1 MRTSKFIGSAAVL
14 ATLSFAFLPSV
25 SSSGTGLATAGSHVP
40 VCLPAAAVGV
50 ANCDAIQLLNPA
62 ENWHGTHAPVVSTGK
77 GNGKGPGGGGGG
89 GNGTPSGYQPADLR
103 SAYGLTNI
111 STSGSYGSGM
121 TVAIVDAYNDP
132 NALADVNVYRNEWDI
147 SPLYSQGSPTF
158 TQVNGDGGTSL
169 PANNTSWSEE
179 ISLDLDMVSAI
190 CPNCNIMLVEANSA
204 SITDLGNAVS
214 FAAKNGAS
222 VISNSYGAKEFSSE
236 TTYDT
241 YYNHPGIPITV
252 SAGDSGYGVQYPAAS
267 PDVTAVGGTALT
279 GSLRSGW
286 SQTVWSGTGSGCSA
300 YESAQSWQPSTK
312 LCSMRTVADIAAV
325 ADHNT
330 GVAVYDSYG
339 EPGWMVFGGTS
350 VASPIIA
357 SIYALASNTSS
368 ANAGGLYGAGLIPVT
383 SGTNAHHCTNYLCNA
398 ADSTTYTVAGN
409 TYYYNG
415 PTGVGTPNG
424 LTGF

>member
-25 SSSGTGLATAGSHVP
+25 SSSGTGLATAGSNVP

-89 GNGTPSGYQPADLR
+89 GSSTPSGYQPADLR

-132 NALADVNVYRNEWDI
+132 NALADVNVYRSEWGI
-147 SPLYSQGSPTF
+147 SALNSSGSPTF
-158 TQVNGDGGTSL
+158 TQVNGDGGSSL
-169 PANNTSWSEE
+169 PRNNSSWSEE

-190 CPNCNIMLVEANSA
+190 CPKCNILLVEANSA
-204 SITDLGNAVS
+204 SLNDLGTAVDY
-214 FAAKNGAS
+214 AASHAN
-222 VISNSYGAKEFSSE
+222 VVSNSYGASEFSGE
-236 TTYDT
+236 TGYDS
-241 YYNHPGIPITV
+241 YYNHSGVPITV

-267 PDVTAVGGTALT
+267 PDVTAVGGTTLT
-279 GSLRSGW
+279 SSSNTQW
-286 SQTVWSGTGSGCSA
+286 TQTVWSGTGSGCSQ
-300 YESAQSWQPSTK
+300 YEANPGWQPKTS
-312 LCSMRTVADIAAV
+312 LCTTRTVADVAAV
-325 ADHNT
+325 ADPNT
-330 GVAVYDSYG
+330 GVAVYDSFH

-357 SIYALASNTSS
+357 SIYALAG
-368 ANAGGLYGAGLIPVT
+368 NATTVTAKNLYGAGLSPVK
-383 SGTNAHHCTNYLCNA
+383 SGSNASNCTNYLCNA
-398 ADSTTYTVAGN
+398 GDSIAFDNGI
-409 TYYYNG
+409 YNG
-415 PTGVGTPNG
+415 PTGVGTPSG
-424 LTGF
+424 LAGF

>member
-25 SSSGTGLATAGSHVP
+25 SSSGTGLATAGSNVP

-62 ENWHGTHAPVVSTGK
+62 ENWHGTHAPVVSAGK

-89 GNGTPSGYQPADLR
+89 GSSTPSGYQPADLQ
-103 SAYGLTNI
+103 SAYGLTKY
-111 STSGSYGSGM
+111 SGSDGSGM

-132 NALADVNVYRNEWDI
+132 NALADVNVYRSKWGI
-147 SPLYSQGSPTF
+147 STLTSSESPTF
-158 TQVNGDGGTSL
+158 TQVNGDGGSL
-169 PANNTSWSEE
+169 PGNNSSWSEE

-204 SITDLGNAVS
+204 SLTDLGTAVK
-214 FAAKNGAS
+214 FAAGSGAN

-236 TTYDT
+236 TSYDT
-241 YYNHPGIPITV
+241 YYQQSVPVTV
-252 SAGDSGYGVQYPAAS
+252 SAGDSGYGVEYPAAS
-267 PDVTAVGGTALT
+267 PLVISVGGTTLT
-279 GSLRSGW
+279 GSSNTQW
-286 SQTVWSGTGSGCSA
+286 TQTVWSGTGSGCSQ
-300 YESAQSWQPSTK
+300 YESNPGWQPVTPQCST
-312 LCSMRTVADIAAV
+312 RTVADVAAV
-325 ADHNT
+325 ADPNT

-357 SIYALASNTSS
+357 SIYALAGKTSGVTAQS
-368 ANAGGLYGAGLIPVT
+368 LYGAALTQVP
-383 SGTNAHHCTNYLCNA
+383 SGTNAHHCDTYLCNA
-398 ADSTTYTVAGN
+398 ADSITYPPVDA
-409 TYYYNG
+409 TYRYNG

-424 LTGF
+424 LVGF